1 MFCYMVVIFA
11 LIFASGNAKTLEKRS
26 PEEGGEGIDHCTG
39 AFGNFFAFMNW
50 CETGE
55 VGAKPVAAEE
65 EVVEWSSDKN
75 KYDVSTKEYA
85 KDAKMLITV
94 KNYIFSALVIH
105 DKRYDFET

>member
-11 LIFASGNAKTLEKRS
+11 LIFASGNAKTLEKRDAQ
-26 PEEGGEGIDHCTG
+26 EEGGEGIDHCTG

-55 VGAKPVAAEE
+55 VGAKPVAVEE

-75 KYDVSTKEYA
+75 KYDVSTIEYA
-85 KDAKMLITV
+85 KAAKIVITV
-94 KNYIFSALVIH
+94 KNFNFFCTC
-105 DKRYDFET
+105 DKW

>member
-1 MFCYMVVIFA
+1 MGSIVLQISTSELHCKQHSSSFKRFSPLIRAMEMKKMFCYMVVIFA

-65 EVVEWSSDKN
+65 DVVE
-75 KYDVSTKEYA
+75 
-85 KDAKMLITV
+85 
-94 KNYIFSALVIH
+94 
-105 DKRYDFET
+105 